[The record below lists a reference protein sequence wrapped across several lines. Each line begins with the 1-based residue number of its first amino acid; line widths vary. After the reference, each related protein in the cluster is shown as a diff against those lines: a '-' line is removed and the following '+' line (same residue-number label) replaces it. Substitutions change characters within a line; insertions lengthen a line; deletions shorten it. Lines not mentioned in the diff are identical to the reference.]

1 MTKNKFSVSLE
12 IDRIG
17 LPHFQRPGR
26 KRRIISLADR
36 TNVTCQTGEVCATII
51 GSAAKH
57 DVIQKKGCV
66 AREKCNTT
74 STETYVGVN
83 YTTRYKC
90 CEGNACNSAPTLS
103 SAHLS
108 LAMVLAMLGFWC
120 TQLL

>member
-1 MTKNKFSVSLE
+1 MGKLLVLCVAVLAYAGIGSSLYCYKCSFTM
-12 IDRIG
+12 I
-17 LPHFQRPGR
+17 FC
-26 KRRIISLADR
+26 R